1 MRKDYA
7 KTKKGVKPK
16 TNYRASSAART
27 TSRTK
32 KKKQSAGLP
41 VFGAALVLAVIG
53 GLITLRVTHH
63 GSLLQKTA
71 VSAENSN
78 ASSAINK
85 PSKEINTLPPVEVA
99 EPTFDFYD
107 VLPGENKPSKHSVS
121 AATSREAT
129 SPAAAPTVSQKA
141 PTAVAH
147 PGTADTYI
155 IQVASFAQ
163 NKEAQ
168 LFKQRLVY
176 ATGHTPM
183 IEDVLLNGSHVYRVS
198 LGPYPTL
205 NAAMMDSN
213 QLKQLGFTN
222 ILHRRAVARIPLDKP
237 A

>member
-16 TNYRASSAART
+16 TNYRAASVTR

-41 VFGAALVLAVIG
+41 VFGAVLVLAVIG
-53 GLITLRVTHH
+53 GLVALRVTHH
-63 GSLLQKTA
+63 GSLLQKAA

-78 ASSAINK
+78 TSSAANK
-85 PSKEINTLPPVEVA
+85 SPKEINTLPPVEVA

-107 VLPGENKPSKHSVS
+107 VLPGESKPSKRSTA
-121 AATSREAT
+121 AATSRETA
-129 SPAAAPTVSQKA
+129 SPTTTAPTVSQKA
-141 PTAVAH
+141 PTTATH
-147 PGTADTYI
+147 PGTTDTYT

-163 NKEAQ
+163 DKEAQ

-176 ATGHTPM
+176 ATGHTPT
-183 IEDVLLNGSHVYRVS
+183 IENVLLNGSHVYRVS
-198 LGPYPTL
+198 LGPYSSL
-205 NAAMMDSN
+205 NAAMIDSN

-222 ILHRRAVARIPLDKP
+222 ILHRRAANTHVT
-237 A
+237 